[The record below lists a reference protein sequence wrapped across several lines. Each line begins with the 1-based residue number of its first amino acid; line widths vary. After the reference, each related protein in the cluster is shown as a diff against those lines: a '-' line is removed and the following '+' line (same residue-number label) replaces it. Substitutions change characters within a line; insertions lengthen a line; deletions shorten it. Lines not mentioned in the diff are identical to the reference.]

1 MLSIPMMMMA
11 AVLTTAETPEPTFT
25 IRMPS
30 EKIGYPGV
38 EYWGAIDGPDG
49 KTLWSFATYAGKD
62 AWTIPLRAP
71 APGTYRLTRVEKRAG
86 DKRTDVKLAEIS
98 PPQIDV
104 AKAWQTEARS
114 PKTLVEAGEFKRV
127 FAAEE
132 PWCIND
138 HTIVQGPDNTW
149 HLFGITHPKP
159 LDFFKDPGRR
169 LAHATATSLLQD
181 PWQAQPPAVT
191 ADWEKHKEYL
201 LWAPHAIRS
210 NSVYHMFVCAGDK
223 DTHKYRIH
231 LLTSPD
237 LKTWTRSPDNPMVV
251 DGFDGRDPMVLRAE
265 NQWIMYYTATTTPDG
280 GNHTVVCV
288 TSKDL
293 THWGDRKVVFI
304 HPNAGSFG
312 GPTES
317 PFVVRR
323 GRHYYLFVC
332 DNDWTHVYLS
342 RDPFHWDI
350 EQRVGRIRSHAS
362 EVVRDAK
369 GKWYI
374 THAGWMSGP
383 VSIAPLVWKDDLDET
398 PSSIPPAFK

>member
-1 MLSIPMMMMA
+1 
-11 AVLTTAETPEPTFT
+11 
-25 IRMPS
+25 
-30 EKIGYPGV
+30 
-38 EYWGAIDGPDG
+38 
-49 KTLWSFATYAGKD
+49 
-62 AWTIPLRAP
+62 
-71 APGTYRLTRVEKRAG
+71 
-86 DKRTDVKLAEIS
+86 
-98 PPQIDV
+98 
-104 AKAWQTEARS
+104 
-114 PKTLVEAGEFKRV
+114 
-127 FAAEE
+127 
-132 PWCIND
+132 
-138 HTIVQGPDNTW
+138 
-149 HLFGITHPKP
+149 
-159 LDFFKDPGRR
+159 
-169 LAHATATSLLQD
+169 
-181 PWQAQPPAVT
+181 VT
-191 ADWEKHKEYL
+191 ADWEKYKEYL
-201 LWAPHAIRS
+201 LWAPHVIRS
-210 NSVYHMFVCAGDK
+210 NSIYYMFVCAGDK

-280 GNHTVVCV
+280 GNHTVACV

-332 DNDWTHVYLS
+332 DNDWTNVYLS

-383 VSIAPLVWKDDLDET
+383 VSIAPLKWKDDLDET